1 MQGSSGP
8 MLEAR
13 LTYAV
18 NPADDGVLL
27 CFVLSPFALLGYYG
41 IGGLLS
47 AIKTEGHRR
56 HLPRS
61 H

>member
-27 CFVLSPFALLGYYG
+27 CFALFC
-41 IGGLLS
+41 LL
-47 AIKTEGHRR
+47 
-56 HLPRS
+56 LPYS
-61 H
+61 DTMA